1 MTIFNNSASYFNKI
15 SCLYLKDLNFNDNAD
30 PRVRYS
36 LLYIEIGCELHPFC
50 GIVIFED
57 PM

>member
-1 MTIFNNSASYFNKI
+1 MSI
-15 SCLYLKDLNFNDNAD
+15 LKDLTFNDKAD